1 MSKLNQKNTRR
12 PIGRE
17 GASYNGNMQ
26 EVKTH
31 AQQLFEIITLTLYG
45 NGDKYYESETTIVK
59 RLCEALTHCVKANDL
74 DFVANAIVHARTAMH
89 IRTMPLMLTVMFAKE
104 LRAQKKSYA
113 NMRTVVRDV
122 IQRADQI
129 TDMLAF
135 SLTEFGEK
143 KAIPTALKRGIADA
157 FNKFDEY
164 QFAKYNRDN
173 AVKFT
178 DVMRIVHPEP
188 KTLEQGIIFD
198 KIMNSARPDNQV
210 TAAGQLATPYTW
222 ETQLSEAGKSGKDKA
237 EVWTQLV
244 ESGKLG
250 YMALLRNI
258 RNIAEAG
265 VSTAVMK
272 KVCDRIADP
281 KEVARS
287 KQLPFR
293 FTTAYNIAQELN
305 HNGLIKAVSRA
316 LDASV
321 SNMPNIGD
329 NVWIMYDSSGS
340 MRGAGMNPRDRGNYY
355 GYGRTAKTFNG
366 DAFDNACLFAA
377 VLAKASADSMNVAVT
392 HFATGAEMCGFNSDD
407 SVMSIYDSFKK
418 KNKGYGTDL
427 GAALKLKPKLGF
439 EPDAVFVISDM
450 QVNRLDKSQLP
461 SAMKG
466 VSTKIALNLGQY
478 ETTPVGE
485 LSGWYQLAGWSSSL
499 FDFIPAMKERVTVT
513 KALSVPY
520 LGVETI
526 KSQHNLG

>member
-12 PIGRE
+12 SIGRE
-17 GASYNGNMQ
+17 GTSYNGNVQ

-45 NGDKYYESETTIVK
+45 NGDTYYESETTIVK
-59 RLCEALTHCVKANDL
+59 RLREALTQCVKAGDL

-104 LRAQKKSYA
+104 LRAQKKTYA

-135 SLTEFGEK
+135 SLTEFGSK
-143 KAIPTALKRGIADA
+143 KAIPSALKRGIADA

-198 KIMNSARPDNQV
+198 KIMNSARPANKV
-210 TAAGQLATPYTW
+210 TSNGQLSTPYTW
-222 ETQLSEAGKSGKDKA
+222 ETQLSEAGQSGKNKA
-237 EVWTQLV
+237 EVWTQLI

-258 RNIAEAG
+258 RNFVEAD
-265 VSTAVMK
+265 VSAAVMK

-293 FTTAYNIAQELN
+293 FTTAYNVAEELN
-305 HNGLIKAVSRA
+305 HNGLIRAVSRA

-340 MRGAGMNPRDRGNYY
+340 MRGNGMSPKARQNYY
-355 GYGRTAKTFNG
+355 GRGSRSFIG

-377 VLAKASADSMNVAVT
+377 VLAKASAGSMNVAVT
-392 HFATGAEMCGFNSDD
+392 HFATGAEMCGFNADD
-407 SVMSIYDSFKK
+407 SVMSIYKSFKQ

-485 LSGWYQLAGWSSSL
+485 LSGWYQLSGWSSSL
-499 FDFIPAMKERVTVT
+499 FDFIPAMKEKVTIT
-513 KALSVPY
+513 KALSGPY